1 MGLCRLLEK
10 GLTEG
15 NTGNRPPVRLPPWPA
30 GTFLCRGG
38 KASDSGQGEQF
49 HAAPWKEARCLNP
62 ACRASSPAR
71 LKSRPTSSG
80 LWASELMVRGIPA
93 SAAIFRNCPSGYCS
107 PHLLCQPAVLS
118 SRQAPVSRMASSD
131 GS

>member
-49 HAAPWKEARCLNP
+49 HAAPLEGGQMPESCLP
-62 ACRASSPAR
+62 GQFPGP
-71 LKSRPTSSG
+71 LEIPPYILRPVG
-80 LWASELMVRGIPA
+80 V
-93 SAAIFRNCPSGYCS
+93 
-107 PHLLCQPAVLS
+107 
-118 SRQAPVSRMASSD
+118 
-131 GS
+131 